1 MATQVP
7 QPEAP
12 STPDQTAAAGQK
24 TVETVKASAAP
35 ETDEKEKAVAE
46 PKSDG
51 GPPQVSGDGKPATPP
66 EDTSKLVATKT
77 RTVVDTDDTS
87 VTTPARRNS
96 HAKVDR
102 FFALRDRLPI
112 QILNEETWIQKFGHW
127 GPVVMGAASVLLT
140 LFVWQ
145 GTKTLTNKQIEL
157 DAQQVA
163 LQKQQVALQSQQTK
177 LQNDQI
183 EAELADLRFKFLN
196 DLTATD
202 ENKKTPA
209 EISLAAHGLKAFPVV
224 HSALGVEQGDIR
236 RSAVNVVYRLFQA
249 EAEAGRK
256 ELLKKLE
263 GEFTFPNQILHTG
276 VVQSFVKIEPLLNP
290 EQRKNIITFLQE
302 KVVPQTVCSDQE
314 GRETV
319 FQATLFIGSKRADA
333 IPYLISIVN
342 VPKCG
347 DAWLQ
352 AMLDLQLS
360 AAKMSTQERA
370 DLREKITQLKREL
383 LDRLELHVSM
393 EELAAGGGFASFANK
408 GAFTIEFGDLKKRIE
423 KEFDTLISQLG

>member
-1 MATQVP
+1 MATRVP

-12 STPDQTAAAGQK
+12 SKPDQTAATGQK
-24 TVETVKASAAP
+24 TVEMPKP
-35 ETDEKEKAVAE
+35 PAVLKTEALAKPQDK
-46 PKSDG
+46 PKST
-51 GPPQVSGDGKPATPP
+51 ATR
-66 EDTSKLVATKT
+66 KT
-77 RTVVDTDDTS
+77 IVGTDDTS
-87 VTTPARRNS
+87 VTTPPHTNS
-96 HAKVDR
+96 RAKVER

-112 QILNEETWIQKFGHW
+112 QIFNEETWIQKFGHL
-127 GPVVMGAASVLLT
+127 GPLILGVASIVLT
-140 LFVWQ
+140 AFVWQ

-163 LQKQQVALQSQQTK
+163 LQKRQVELQSQQTK

-196 DLTATD
+196 DLIATD

-236 RSAVNVVYRLFQA
+236 QSAVNVVYRLFQA

-256 ELLKKLE
+256 ELLEKLE
-263 GEFTFPNQILHTG
+263 GEFAFPNQILHTG

-290 EQRKNIITFLQE
+290 EQRKNIIAFLQE

-319 FQATLFIGSKRADA
+319 FQAGLFIGSKRADA
-333 IPYLISIVN
+333 IPYLVSVLN

-360 AAKMSTQERA
+360 AANMSVQERA
-370 DLREKITQLKREL
+370 DLREKMTQLKREL
-383 LDRLELHVSM
+383 LDHLDQHVSM
-393 EELAAGGGFASFANK
+393 EELAIAGGFTSFTSK
-408 GAFTIEFGDLKKRIE
+408 GAFGIEFGAFKKRIE
-423 KEFDTLISQLG
+423 EEFDTLFSKLGETS